1 MNREKLIWCF
11 LCSLMVFSTKNVF
24 AQKISTTD
32 KPNIVIIYL
41 DDLGYGDIGCYGA
54 KGVQTPNVDAL
65 AKNGLRFTDAH
76 CTAATCTPSRFSLL
90 TGMYAFRNNA
100 AILPGDAP
108 LLIKPHSQTLP
119 RLLKSAGYTTAVVGK
134 WHLGLGIGSIDWNK
148 KVSPGPLEVGFDY
161 SFIIPA
167 TTDRVPCVY
176 VENHN
181 VYNLD
186 ANDPIAVS
194 YKGKIGDEP
203 TGLERPD
210 LLKMKADSQHSS
222 TIINGISR
230 IGFMKGGLK
239 ARWRDEDMAITF
251 TEKAQHFIQ
260 ASKGQPFFLYF
271 SLANIHVPRTP
282 HERFVGKSNMG
293 RRGDMIAELDWAT
306 GAIMK
311 TLKEEGLDKNTI
323 VIFSSDNGPVL
334 DDGYDDEAER
344 LVGAHQPAGP
354 YRGGK
359 YSAFEGGTR
368 VPLIVHWPARVK
380 AGLSKAL
387 FSQIDVAASLAKLAG
402 VPLPGDVLPD
412 SENALP
418 VLLGQS
424 KVGRTVML
432 EESFTFSLRKGD
444 WKYIAPQ
451 EKPTP
456 DWLKNKK
463 IEIGLSTQIQL
474 YRLSVDKTESKNLA
488 ESCPEMVKELQEELQ
503 RIRQANG
510 TRKNF
515 KIE

>member
-1 MNREKLIWCF
+1 MKSKQVIWCLFF
-11 LCSLMVFSTKNVF
+11 LLMFVCTNKVF
-24 AQKISTTD
+24 AQRLPSKD

-54 KGVQTPNVDAL
+54 KRVQTPNVDAL
-65 AKNGLRFTDAH
+65 AKKCLRFTDAH

-108 LLIKPHSQTLP
+108 LLMKPHSQTLP
-119 RLLKSAGYTTAVVGK
+119 QLLKSAGYTSAVVGK

-176 VENHN
+176 VENHS
-181 VYNLD
+181 VYNFD
-186 ANDPIAVS
+186 ADDPIIVS

-210 LLKMKADSQHSS
+210 LLKMKADSQHSN

-230 IGFMKGGLK
+230 IGFMKGGRR
-239 ARWRDEDMAITF
+239 AIWRDEDMAITF
-251 TEKAQHFIQ
+251 TEKAQSFIK
-260 ASKGQPFFLYF
+260 AHKSQPFFLYF
-271 SLANIHVPRTP
+271 SLTDIHVPRTP
-282 HERFVGKSNMG
+282 NERFVGKSNMG

-306 GAIMK
+306 GAIMQ
-311 TLKEEGLDKNTI
+311 TLKEEGLDQNTLI
-323 VIFSSDNGPVL
+323 IFSSDNGPVL

-344 LVGAHQPAGP
+344 LVGAHQPSGP

-368 VPLIVHWPARVK
+368 VPMIVHWPAKVK
-380 AGLSKAL
+380 RGVSNAL
-387 FSQIDVAASLAKLAG
+387 FSQIDMVASLAMLAG
-402 VPLPGDVLPD
+402 VPLPKDAAPD

-418 VLLGQS
+418 VLLGQT
-424 KVGRTVML
+424 KTGRKMML
-432 EESFTFSLRKGD
+432 EESFTFSLRKGG
-444 WKYIAPQ
+444 WKYIATQ
-451 EKPTP
+451 EKPVP
-456 DWLKNKK
+456 DWLRNKK
-463 IEIGLSTQIQL
+463 IETGLSTHGQL
-474 YRLSVDKTESKNLA
+474 YNLSVDKTERKNVA
-488 ESCPEMVKELQEELQ
+488 ASYAKIVKELQEDLQ
-503 RIRQANG
+503 RIRQKNG
-510 TRKNF
+510 TRENF
-515 KIE
+515 EIH